1 MGQRLTVRHEAFVR
15 LYLANGGNGAA
26 AYRETA
32 RLFPK
37 KPLVNMKGAPVIA
50 YRILRLPQV
59 QQRVKELQHI
69 MATKADITVDKIL
82 TDYQQ
87 ALELAKSQA
96 KPADIV
102 NAASAQAKLVGLLRE
117 RTEVGTPG
125 SFDGAQSLEEVIAMA
140 AEQGGP
146 EVEDA
151 LRKAFGL
158 PGSTKAPKTSP
169 AASLSEMGF
178 DDFDPDK
185 STLN

>member
-15 LYLANGGNGAA
+15 CYLANGGNGAA

-69 MATKADITVDKIL
+69 MATKADITIDKIL

-87 ALELAKSQA
+87 ALELAKAQA

-117 RTEVGTPG
+117 RTEVGAPG
-125 SFDGAQSLEEVIAMA
+125 SFEGAQSLEEIVAMA
-140 AEQGGP
+140 EETGGP
-146 EVEDA
+146 EVAEK
-151 LRKAFGL
+151 LRKEFGMKGTA
-158 PGSTKAPKTSP
+158 PIPKTAP
-169 AASLSEMGF
+169 APSLPEF
-178 DDFDPDK
+178 DEYDPAKD
-185 STLN
+185 SLN